1 MAGLTFNK
9 KMQGQLCARKF
20 SCFCIFFFKCF
31 NRTNIASFQTTRRKK
46 QNNYLH
52 LTSFNI
58 QPGIPIYLHL
68 FSTAGEKVV
77 FEAVASNGAGVTATW
92 LKDNAQ
98 LDDKLADRLKVEI
111 YLEHGGKPQ
120 RASHPEFTCPVSLL
134 LQSLGHS
141 GPLSNLLNTGD
152 TERQPV
158 QPGALQLHNR

>member
-20 SCFCIFFFKCF
+20 SCFCIFLSNKHCAIS
-31 NRTNIASFQTTRRKK
+31 NHQKKK

-77 FEAVASNGAGVTATW
+77 FEAVASSGAGVTATW

>member
-20 SCFCIFFFKCF
+20 SCFCIFLSNVSTEQTLRHFKPLEEK
-31 NRTNIASFQTTRRKK
+31 TKK
-46 QNNYLH
+46 YLT
-52 LTSFNI
+52 LFNI

-77 FEAVASNGAGVTATW
+77 FEAVASSGAGVTATW

>member
-1 MAGLTFNK
+1 MFQPNK
-9 KMQGQLCARKF
+9 HCVISNHQK
-20 SCFCIFFFKCF
+20 
-31 NRTNIASFQTTRRKK
+31 KK
-46 QNNYLH
+46 QNNYLN
-52 LTSFNI
+52 LTLFNI

-77 FEAVASNGAGVTATW
+77 FEAVASSGAGVTATW

-134 LQSLGHS
+134 LQSIGHS